1 LGALYFNI
9 QEDKMN
15 KPQYSFSRLDLYER
29 CPWAYKTVYLDHIPR
44 AKNEARETG
53 QLLHGLV
60 ADYLNR
66 LIATGQPTD
75 WDWARGATPKE
86 TVVDVMEMWERFYGA
101 FALPEGLESPG
112 VENRLAFDPNW
123 QPCEFFSEKA
133 YFRMVIDFHF
143 RQDSMGVIVDWK
155 TNREVPQTVAKDL
168 QLRTYGWGLKQ
179 ALYPEVQ
186 EVLLRL
192 HFLRYGKEREV
203 MLESQDLAEVPDEL
217 KTRIHAIEADK
228 NYDPTPGSFCG
239 LCGVTAHCP
248 VMSKALAPIEVLAP
262 ATREQAVKAASLL
275 LTLQKM
281 EKELAARLKEW
292 VREHGPV
299 QVGDLVYGPTTVSSY
314 DLNTKTVVEFLLHEG
329 LDRESVWPLLSITKT
344 NLEKGLRKLR
354 RKDLFEMLISKA
366 TAKVSEKVDFYK
378 KTH

>member
-1 LGALYFNI
+1 M
-9 QEDKMN
+9 K
-15 KPQYSFSRLDLYER
+15 KPQYSFSCLDLYER
-29 CPWAYKTVYLDHIPR
+29 CPWAYKTVYLDRFPR

-86 TVVDVMEMWERFYGA
+86 ALSDAIEMWNRFYET
-101 FALPEGLESPG
+101 FALPEGLKSPG
-112 VENRLAFDPNW
+112 VENRLAFDASW

-143 RQDSMGVIVDWK
+143 RQDSLGVIVDWK
-155 TNREVPQTVAKDL
+155 TNREVPQNVSKDL

-192 HFLRYGKEREV
+192 HFLRYGKEREI
-203 MLESQDLAEVPDEL
+203 MLESQDLAEVPGEL
-217 KTRIHAIEADK
+217 EARISTIEVDK

-239 LCGVTAHCP
+239 LCGVTPHCP
-248 VMSKALAPIEVLAP
+248 VMSQSLAPIEVIAP
-262 ATREQAVKAASLL
+262 ATREQAEKAASLL
-275 LTLQKM
+275 FTLQRM
-281 EKELAARLKEW
+281 EKELTVRLKEW
-292 VREHGPV
+292 VKENGTI
-299 QVGDLVYGPTTVSSY
+299 QVGDMVFGPAPVVSY
-314 DLNTKTVVEFLLHEG
+314 DFDAREIVHTLLDAG
-329 LDRESVWPLLSITKT
+329 LDRDDVWPLLSITKT

-354 RKDLFEMLISKA
+354 RADLLELVKPA
-366 TAKVSEKVDFYK
+366 TPTKVSEKIDFRKVYL
-378 KTH
+378 

>member
-1 LGALYFNI
+1 
-9 QEDKMN
+9 MN

-29 CPWAYKTVYLDHIPR
+29 CPWAYKTVYLDRIPR

-86 TVVDVMEMWERFYGA
+86 ALADAVEMWSRFYET
-101 FALPEGLESPG
+101 FALPQGLESPG
-112 VENRLAFDPNW
+112 VENRLAFDGNW
-123 QPCEFFSEKA
+123 QPCEFFSDEA

-143 RQDSMGVIVDWK
+143 RQDSLGVIVDWK

-168 QLRTYGWGLKQ
+168 QLRTYGWGLRQ

-262 ATREQAVKAASLL
+262 ATREQAVKVASLL

-281 EKELAARLKEW
+281 EKELIFRLKDW
-292 VREHGPV
+292 VRENGSI
-299 QVGDLVYGPTTVSSY
+299 QVGDLLYGPNQVVSY
-314 DLNTKTVVEFLLHEG
+314 NFDPEQVTAILLEAG
-329 LDRESVWPLLSITKT
+329 LAREEVWPLLSITKT
-344 NLEKGLRKLR
+344 NLEKGLRKLHR
-354 RKDLFEMLISKA
+354 GDLLELVMPAASPKVMEKIDFRKVGL
-366 TAKVSEKVDFYK
+366 
-378 KTH
+378 

>member
-1 LGALYFNI
+1 LGVLCLNI

-29 CPWAYKTVYLDHIPR
+29 CPWAYKTVYLDRIPR

-75 WDWARGATPKE
+75 WDWARGALPNE
-86 TVVDVMEMWERFYGA
+86 AMADVIEMWNRFYET
-101 FALPEGLESPG
+101 FAMPQGLESPG
-112 VENRLAFDPNW
+112 VENRLAFNASW
-123 QPCEFFSEKA
+123 QPCEFFSDEA

-143 RQDSMGVIVDWK
+143 RQDSLGVIVDWK

-179 ALYPEVQ
+179 ALYPEIQ

-192 HFLRYGKEREV
+192 HFLRYGKEQEV

-217 KTRIHAIEADK
+217 EARIKTIEADK

-239 LCGVTAHCP
+239 LCGVTPHCP
-248 VMSKALAPIEVLAP
+248 VMSQALAPAEVLAP
-262 ATREQAVKAASLL
+262 TTREQAEKAASLL

-281 EKELAARLKEW
+281 EKELTSRLKEW

-299 QVGDLVYGPTTVSSY
+299 QVGDLIYGPAETVSY
-314 DLNTKTVVEFLLHEG
+314 DLDPNMVVEFLLNEG
-329 LDRESVWPLLSITKT
+329 LEREAIWPLLGITKT
-344 NLEKGLRKLR
+344 GLERGLKKLQ
-354 RKDLFEMLISKA
+354 RKDLIPQVLALAPSKP
-366 TAKVSEKVDFYK
+366 TEKIGFSKVK
-378 KTH
+378 

>member
-1 LGALYFNI
+1 
-9 QEDKMN
+9 MN
-15 KPQYSFSRLDLYER
+15 RPQYSFSRLDLYDR
-29 CPWAYKTVYLDHIPR
+29 CPWAYKTVYLDRIPR

-75 WDWARGATPKE
+75 WDWARGAAPKE
-86 TVVDVMEMWERFYGA
+86 AVADVMEMWERFYGT

-112 VENRLAFDPNW
+112 VENRLAFDASW
-123 QPCEFFSEKA
+123 QPCEFFSEEA
-133 YFRMVIDFHF
+133 YFRMVVDFHF
-143 RQDSMGVIVDWK
+143 RQDSLGVIVDWK
-155 TNREVPQTVAKDL
+155 TNRKVPQTVAKDL

-192 HFLRYGKEREV
+192 HFLRYGKEREI

-217 KTRIHAIEADK
+217 GARIKIIEADK

-239 LCGVTAHCP
+239 LCGVTPHCP
-248 VMSKALAPIEVLAP
+248 IMSQALAPIEVLAP
-262 ATREQAVKAASLL
+262 ATREQAEKAASLL

-281 EKELAARLKEW
+281 EKELITRLKDW
-292 VREHGPV
+292 VKENGPV
-299 QVGDLVYGPTTVSSY
+299 QVGDLVYGPNQVISY
-314 DLNTKTVVEFLLHEG
+314 DFDPEQVTAILLEAGLN
-329 LDRESVWPLLSITKT
+329 REEVWTMLSLTKT
-344 NLEKGLRKLR
+344 NLERGLRKLR
-354 RKDLFEMLISKA
+354 RGDLLELIMPIAK
-366 TAKVSEKVDFYK
+366 TKVSEKIDYRKVIL
-378 KTH
+378 

>member
-1 LGALYFNI
+1 M
-9 QEDKMN
+9 K

-66 LIATGQPTD
+66 LIATGHPTD

-86 TVVDVMEMWERFYGA
+86 ALSDAIEMWNRFYET
-101 FALPEGLESPG
+101 FAMPEGLGSHG
-112 VENRLAFDPNW
+112 VENRLAFDANW
-123 QPCEFFSEKA
+123 QPCEFFSEEA

-143 RQDSMGVIVDWK
+143 RQDSLGVIVDWK

-168 QLRTYGWGLKQ
+168 QLRTYGWGLKRT
-179 ALYPEVQ
+179 LYPEVQ

-192 HFLRYGKEREV
+192 HFLRYSKEREI

-217 KTRIHAIEADK
+217 EARIKTIEADK

-239 LCGVTAHCP
+239 LCGVTPHCP
-248 VMSKALAPIEVLAP
+248 VMSQALAPIEVLAP
-262 ATREQAVKAASLL
+262 ATQEQAEKAASLL

-281 EKELAARLKEW
+281 EKELGARLKEW
-292 VREHGPV
+292 VREYGDV
-299 QVGDLVYGPTTVSSY
+299 QVGDLVYGPSQVVTY
-314 DLNTKTVVEFLLHEG
+314 DLHPQIVCTKLLEAG
-329 LDRESVWPLLSITKT
+329 LSKDEVWGLISINKT
-344 NLEKGLRKLR
+344 SLDKGLRKIR
-354 RKDLFEMLISKA
+354 RQDLFDLALKTGTVKFSERIDFHKA
-366 TAKVSEKVDFYK
+366 KR
-378 KTH
+378 

>member
-1 LGALYFNI
+1 
-9 QEDKMN
+9 MN

-29 CPWAYKTVYLDHIPR
+29 CPWAYKTVYLDRIPR

-66 LIATGQPTD
+66 LIATCQPTD
-75 WDWARGATPKE
+75 WDWARGAIPTE
-86 TVVDVMEMWERFYGA
+86 AMADALEMWNRFYET

-112 VENRLAFDPNW
+112 VENRLAFDASW
-123 QPCEFFSEKA
+123 QPCEFFSERA
-133 YFRMVIDFHF
+133 YFRMIIDFHF
-143 RQDSMGVIVDWK
+143 RQDSLGIIVDWK
-155 TNREVPQTVAKDL
+155 TNREMPQTVAKDL

-192 HFLRYGKEREV
+192 HFLRYGKEREI

-217 KTRIHAIEADK
+217 DSRISTIEADK

-239 LCGVTAHCP
+239 LCGVTPHCP
-248 VMSKALAPIEVLAP
+248 VMSQALAPIEVLAP
-262 ATREQAVKAASLL
+262 ATREQAEKAASLL

-292 VREHGPV
+292 VKENGAI
-299 QVGDLVYGPTTVSSY
+299 QVGDLVFGPAPVVSY
-314 DLNTKTVVEFLLHEG
+314 DFDPRQIVQTLLEAG
-329 LDRESVWPLLSITKT
+329 LDREQIWPLLSITKT

-354 RKDLFEMLISKA
+354 RRDLLEQVYSS
-366 TAKVSEKVDFYK
+366 TASKVSEKVDFRK
-378 KTH
+378 FNP

>member
-1 LGALYFNI
+1 
-9 QEDKMN
+9 MN

-29 CPWAYKTVYLDHIPR
+29 CPWAYKTVYLDRIPR

-86 TVVDVMEMWERFYGA
+86 ALADAVEMWSRFYET
-101 FALPEGLESPG
+101 FALPQGLESPG
-112 VENRLAFDPNW
+112 VENRLAFDGNW
-123 QPCEFFSEKA
+123 QPCEFFSDEA

-143 RQDSMGVIVDWK
+143 RQDSLGVIVDWK

-168 QLRTYGWGLKQ
+168 QLRTYGWGLRQ

-217 KTRIHAIEADK
+217 EARIRTIEADK

-248 VMSKALAPIEVLAP
+248 VMSQALAPVEFLAP
-262 ATREQAVKAASLL
+262 ATREQAEKAASLL

-292 VREHGPV
+292 VKENGPV
-299 QVGDLVYGPTTVSSY
+299 QVGDMIYGPARVVSY
-314 DLNTKTVVEFLLHEG
+314 DLNAQAVVQVLLEAG
-329 LDRESVWPLLSITKT
+329 LEKESIWPLLNLTKT
-344 NLEKGLRKLR
+344 SLEKGLKKFKRQ
-354 RKDLFEMLISKA
+354 DLLDQILSDAPSK
-366 TAKVSEKVDFYK
+366 TTERIDFHK
-378 KTH
+378 NP

>member
-1 LGALYFNI
+1 LGVLCLNI

-29 CPWAYKTVYLDHIPR
+29 CPWAYKTVYLDRIPR

-86 TVVDVMEMWERFYGA
+86 ALADAVEMWSRFYET
-101 FALPEGLESPG
+101 FALPQGLESPG
-112 VENRLAFDPNW
+112 VENRLAFDGNW
-123 QPCEFFSEKA
+123 QPCEFFSDEA

-143 RQDSMGVIVDWK
+143 RQDSLGVIVDWK

-168 QLRTYGWGLKQ
+168 QLRTYGWGLRQ

-217 KTRIHAIEADK
+217 EARIRTIEADK

-239 LCGVTAHCP
+239 LCGVTPHCP
-248 VMSKALAPIEVLAP
+248 VMSQALAPIEVLAP
-262 ATREQAVKAASLL
+262 TTREQAEKTASLL

-292 VREHGPV
+292 VKENGPV
-299 QVGDLVYGPTTVSSY
+299 QVGDMIYGPARVVSY
-314 DLNTKTVVEFLLHEG
+314 DLNAQAVVQVLLEAG
-329 LDRESVWPLLSITKT
+329 LEKESIWPLLNLTKT
-344 NLEKGLRKLR
+344 SLEKGLKKFKRQ
-354 RKDLFEMLISKA
+354 DLLDQILSDAPSK
-366 TAKVSEKVDFYK
+366 TTERIDFHK
-378 KTH
+378 NP

>member
-1 LGALYFNI
+1 M
-9 QEDKMN
+9 K

-44 AKNEARETG
+44 TKNEARETG

-86 TVVDVMEMWERFYGA
+86 ALTDVMEMWNRFYET

-112 VENRLAFDPNW
+112 VENRLAFDASW
-123 QPCEFFSEKA
+123 QPCEFFSEEA

-143 RQDSMGVIVDWK
+143 RQDSLGVIVDWK

-179 ALYPEVQ
+179 ALYPDIQ

-203 MLESQDLAEVPDEL
+203 LLTHLDLAAVPDEL
-217 KTRIHAIEADK
+217 KARIEVIEADHTFT
-228 NYDPTPGSFCG
+228 PTPGSFCG
-239 LCGVTAHCP
+239 WCGVTAHCP
-248 VMSKALAPIEVLAP
+248 VMAQALTPVEVMAPVTLV
-262 ATREQAVKAASLL
+262 QAEKAASLL
-275 LTLQKM
+275 LTLQNL
-281 EKELAARLKEW
+281 EKELSARLKGW
-292 VREHGPV
+292 VRHHGPV
-299 QVGDLVYGPTTVSSY
+299 TVGDLVYGPSRVVSY
-314 DLNTKTVVEFLLHEG
+314 DLDPKQVTAVLLEAG
-329 LDRESVWPLLSITKT
+329 LAKDEVWPLLSITKT

-354 RKDLFEMLISKA
+354 RSDLLEQALSTADIKD
-366 TAKVSEKVDFYK
+366 SEKIDFRK
-378 KTH
+378 ANS

>member
-1 LGALYFNI
+1 M
-9 QEDKMN
+9 K

-29 CPWAYKTVYLDHIPR
+29 CPWAYKTIYMAHIPR

-66 LIATGQPTD
+66 LIATCQPTD
-75 WDWARGATPKE
+75 WDWARGALPNE
-86 TVVDVMEMWERFYGA
+86 AMADAVEMWNRFYET

-112 VENRLAFDPNW
+112 VENRLAFDASW
-123 QPCEFFSEKA
+123 QPCEFFSEEA

-143 RQDSMGVIVDWK
+143 RQESLGVIVDWK

-168 QLRTYGWGLKQ
+168 QLRTYGWGLKR
-179 ALYPEVQ
+179 ALYPEIQ
-186 EVLLRL
+186 DVLLRL

-203 MLESQDLAEVPDEL
+203 MLGSHDLAEVPDEL
-217 KTRIHAIEADK
+217 ESRISTIEADK

-239 LCGVTAHCP
+239 LCGVTPHCP
-248 VMSKALAPIEVLAP
+248 VMSQALAPIEVLAP
-262 ATREQAVKAASLL
+262 ATREQAEKAASLL

-292 VREHGPV
+292 VKENGAI
-299 QVGDLVYGPTTVSSY
+299 QVGDMAFGPAPVVSY
-314 DLNTKTVVEFLLHEG
+314 DFDAQQIVRTLLDAG
-329 LDRESVWPLLSITKT
+329 LDREEIWPLLSITKT

-354 RKDLFEMLISKA
+354 RGDLIESVMP
-366 TAKVSEKVDFYK
+366 TAREKVSERIDFRK
-378 KTH
+378 AGF

>member
-1 LGALYFNI
+1 M
-9 QEDKMN
+9 D

-53 QLLHGLV
+53 QLLHSLV

-66 LIATGQPTD
+66 LIATGQLTD
-75 WDWARGATPKE
+75 WDWARGALPNE
-86 TVVDVMEMWERFYGA
+86 AMADAIEMWNRFYET
-101 FALPEGLESPG
+101 FALPQGLESPG
-112 VENRLAFDPNW
+112 VENRLAFDVSW
-123 QPCEFFSEKA
+123 QPCEFFAEEA
-133 YFRMVIDFHF
+133 FFRMVIDFHF
-143 RQDSMGVIVDWK
+143 RQDSLGVIVDWK

-179 ALYPEVQ
+179 ALYPEIQ

-192 HFLRYGKEREV
+192 HFLRYGKEQEV

-217 KTRIHAIEADK
+217 EARIKTIEADK

-239 LCGVTAHCP
+239 LCGVTPHCP
-248 VMSKALAPIEVLAP
+248 VMSQALAPAEVLAP
-262 ATREQAVKAASLL
+262 TTREQAEKAASLL

-281 EKELAARLKEW
+281 EKELTSRLKEW

-299 QVGDLVYGPTTVSSY
+299 QVGDLIYGPAETVSY
-314 DLNTKTVVEFLLHEG
+314 DLDPNMVVEFLLNEG
-329 LDRESVWPLLSITKT
+329 LEREAIWPLLGITKT
-344 NLEKGLRKLR
+344 GLERGLKKLQ
-354 RKDLFEMLISKA
+354 RKDLIPQVLALAPSKP
-366 TAKVSEKVDFYK
+366 TEKIGFSKVK
-378 KTH
+378 

>member
-1 LGALYFNI
+1 
-9 QEDKMN
+9 MN

-29 CPWAYKTVYLDHIPR
+29 CPWAYKTVYLDRIPR

-66 LIATGQPTD
+66 LIATCQPTD
-75 WDWARGATPKE
+75 WDWARGAIPTE
-86 TVVDVMEMWERFYGA
+86 AMADALEMWNRFYET

-112 VENRLAFDPNW
+112 VENRLAFDASW
-123 QPCEFFSEKA
+123 QPCEFFSERA
-133 YFRMVIDFHF
+133 YFRMIIDFHF
-143 RQDSMGVIVDWK
+143 RQDSLGIIVDWK

-168 QLRTYGWGLKQ
+168 QLRTYGWGLKR
-179 ALYPEVQ
+179 ALYPEIQ

-192 HFLRYGKEREV
+192 HFLRYGKEKEV
-203 MLESQDLAEVPDEL
+203 MMESQDLAEVPDEL
-217 KTRIHAIEADK
+217 EARISTIVADK

-248 VMSKALAPIEVLAP
+248 VMSHALAPIEVLAP
-262 ATREQAVKAASLL
+262 TTREQAEKAASLL

-281 EKELAARLKEW
+281 EKELASRLKEW
-292 VREHGPV
+292 VKENGAI
-299 QVGDLVYGPTTVSSY
+299 QVGDMVFGPTPVVSY
-314 DLNTKTVVEFLLHEG
+314 DFDARQIVQTLLDAG
-329 LDRESVWPLLSITKT
+329 LDREEIWPLLSITKT

-354 RKDLFEMLISKA
+354 RGDLLELVLSSTTGKIS
-366 TAKVSEKVDFYK
+366 ERIDFRK
-378 KTH
+378 LSF

>member
-1 LGALYFNI
+1 M
-9 QEDKMN
+9 K

-29 CPWAYKTVYLDHIPR
+29 CPWAYKTVYLDRIPR

-66 LIATGQPTD
+66 LIAIDQPTD

-86 TVVDVMEMWERFYGA
+86 ALADVMEMWERFYGT
-101 FALPEGLESPG
+101 FAMPEGLESPG
-112 VENRLAFDPNW
+112 VENRLAFDANW
-123 QPCEFFSEKA
+123 QPCEFFSKEA

-143 RQDSMGVIVDWK
+143 RQDSLGVIVDWK

-168 QLRTYGWGLKQ
+168 QLRTYGWGLKR

-192 HFLRYGKEREV
+192 HFLRYGKEREI

-217 KTRIHAIEADK
+217 GARIKIVEVDK

-248 VMSKALAPIEVLAP
+248 VMSKALAPVEVLAP
-262 ATREQAVKAASLL
+262 ATREQAEKAASLL

-281 EKELAARLKEW
+281 EKELAARLKKW
-292 VREHGPV
+292 VKENGPV
-299 QVGDLVYGPTTVSSY
+299 QVGDLVYGPMEVVSY
-314 DLNTKTVVEFLLHEG
+314 DLNTKAVVEFLLNEG
-329 LDRESVWPLLSITKT
+329 LEREAIWPLLGITKT
-344 NLEKGLRKLR
+344 GLERGMKKLQRPDLLKRILSLSNHKMTERIDFR
-354 RKDLFEMLISKA
+354 RNP
-366 TAKVSEKVDFYK
+366 
-378 KTH
+378 

>member
-1 LGALYFNI
+1 M
-9 QEDKMN
+9 K

-29 CPWAYKTVYLDHIPR
+29 CPWAYKTVYLDRIPR

-66 LIATGQPTD
+66 LIAMGQPTD

-86 TVVDVMEMWERFYGA
+86 ALSDSIEMWNRFYET

-112 VENRLAFDPNW
+112 VENRLAFDASW
-123 QPCEFFSEKA
+123 QPCEFFSEEA

-143 RQDSMGVIVDWK
+143 RQDSLGVIVDWK

-179 ALYPEVQ
+179 TLYPEIQ

-203 MLESQDLAEVPDEL
+203 MLESHDLAEVPDKL
-217 KTRIHAIEADK
+217 AARISTIEADN

-281 EKELAARLKEW
+281 EKELASRLKDW
-292 VREHGPV
+292 VKANGPV
-299 QVGDLVYGPTTVSSY
+299 RVGDLIYGPALVTCY
-314 DLNTKTVVEFLLHEG
+314 DLDSQAVVKALLEG
-329 LDRESVWPLLSITKT
+329 GLERETIWPLLTLTKT
-344 NLEKGLRKLR
+344 SLEKGLRKLR
-354 RKDLFEMLISKA
+354 RQELL
-366 TAKVSEKVDFYK
+366 EKVLSLGGCKISERIDFRK
-378 KTH
+378 SPDRALI